1 MLQDFQNT
9 IMFPV
14 SIAQVVGTITVA
26 LVCGLLASVFYRLT
40 YKGAGYSMSFV
51 HSIIALAM
59 IAAVAV
65 MVIGNNLARA
75 FGLVGTMSIIR
86 FRTAVKDTQ
95 DIVFIFFS
103 LVAGMAAGVGLNL
116 VALTGTL
123 FIGAVMLVLSK
134 SGYASPR
141 KREFVL
147 QFSFESPG
155 DAGNEDPAY
164 VPVMG
169 RYCKRS
175 RVLSM
180 KSVGEGDLLEL
191 SYYVNLKNKDK
202 SKDFIRDLRRV
213 QGVDRVNLFFDDE

>member
-9 IMFPV
+9 FVFPV
-14 SIAQVVGTITVA
+14 SAGQVMATIAVA
-26 LVCGLLASVFYRLT
+26 LLCGLLVSVFYRLT
-40 YKGAGYSMSFV
+40 YKGTGYSVSFV

-59 IAAVAV
+59 IAAVAI

-95 DIVFIFFS
+95 DIIFIFFS
-103 LVAGMAAGVGLNL
+103 LVMGMAAGVGLNL

-123 FIGAVMLVLSK
+123 FIGLILLVLSQ

-147 QFSFESPG
+147 QFSFESSG
-155 DAGNEDPAY
+155 DAGNEEPPY

-169 RYCKRS
+169 RYCKQS

-191 SYYVNLKNKDK
+191 SYYVNLRDKDK
-202 SKDFIRDLRRV
+202 SKDFIRDLGRV
-213 QGVDRVNLFFDDE
+213 RGIDQVNLFFDDE